1 MSRTLISAC
10 PLAPTRALHT
20 PSRALAAVG
29 VGGLLLAGCA
39 ADPAPAAGTGADLRG
54 RLPQSVKA
62 AGVLRIGSYLNYVPV
77 DFKGP
82 DGRPAGLDP
91 DLADALAGYLGLR
104 AEFVDMPFEKL
115 IPAVQSKQVDLAMSA
130 VIDTRQRQTGTDDDG
145 RQADPGVDF
154 VDYFMSGT
162 SIVVKTGNP
171 AGINTLDSLC
181 GHTVAVQ
188 RGTLQD
194 GIMARQTVACA
205 KLAKPLQVHALTNDD
220 QALAEVGGGVAV
232 AGLNDYPVAVYN
244 TTAPDRGGRFQL
256 TSGHF
261 VQSGPY
267 GITLDRGNAQL
278 RDVLA
283 KALDQL
289 IRNGGYGKVLA
300 KWNVGPGAVSS
311 AIVNGGL

>member
-10 PLAPTRALHT
+10 PPAPSRPLLA
-20 PSRALAAVG
+20 PSRALAALG
-29 VGGLLLAGCA
+29 VGGLLLSGCGS
-39 ADPAPAAGTGADLRG
+39 DPVPAEGSGADLRG
-54 RLPQSVKA
+54 KLPASIRA

-77 DFKGP
+77 DFKTP

-104 AEFVDMPFEKL
+104 AEFVDMPFDQL
-115 IPAVQSKQVDLAMSA
+115 TPAVQTKQVDLAMSA
-130 VIDTRQRQTGTDDDG
+130 VIDTRQRQTGTDDEG
-145 RQADPGVDF
+145 RQVDPGVDF

-162 SIVVKTGNP
+162 SIVVKAGNP
-171 AGINTLDSLC
+171 AGVNTLDSLC

-194 GIMARQTVACA
+194 AIMGRQTVACA
-205 KLAKPLQVHALTNDD
+205 KLAKPLQLHSLTNDD
-220 QALAEVGGGVAV
+220 QALTEVGNGTAV

-244 TTAPDRGGRFQL
+244 TTAPERGGRFQL

-267 GITLDRGNAQL
+267 GITLGKENTRL

-283 KALDQL
+283 RTLDQL
-289 IRNGGYGKVLA
+289 LRNGTYDKVLT
-300 KWNVGPGAVSS
+300 KWNIGPGAVSS